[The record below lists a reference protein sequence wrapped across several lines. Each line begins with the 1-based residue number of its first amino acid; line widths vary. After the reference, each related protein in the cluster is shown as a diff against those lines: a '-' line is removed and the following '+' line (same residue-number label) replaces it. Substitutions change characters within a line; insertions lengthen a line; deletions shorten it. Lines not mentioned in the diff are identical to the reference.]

1 MISALPLVCS
11 HKMNRPYREAP
22 ATDPGN
28 ARHNAGYTLIEVLA
42 VLALTAIIGAIAIP
56 GYRAER
62 LQLGAAQRLVIAQ
75 LRLAR
80 TNAITKGVHFRI
92 SFPQPTQLYVERM
105 QLVTGVWRVDT
116 GNVQT
121 ITLPQVT
128 RVSPSVVGTSV
139 EFNTRGFAV
148 NLTQPQQ
155 IDLTDTFGATK
166 SLQAWPSGQINE
178 L

>member
-1 MISALPLVCS
+1 MNALCRKAPDTHPASAQ
-11 HKMNRPYREAP
+11 R
-22 ATDPGN
+22 
-28 ARHNAGYTLIEVLA
+28 NAGYTLMEVLVVLA
-42 VLALTAIIGAIAIP
+42 VMGILGRIAVP
-56 GYRAER
+56 QLRAQR
-62 LQLGAAQRLVIAQ
+62 MQLGVAQRLVVAQ

-92 SFPQPTQLYVERM
+92 EFSQPAQLSVQRM
-105 QLVTGVWRVDT
+105 QLVSGVWQVDT
-116 GNVQT
+116 SSVQT

-128 RVSPSVVGTSV
+128 QVSPSVVGTRV

-148 NLTQPQQ
+148 NLTQARQ

-166 SLQAWPSGQINE
+166 SLQAWPSGQVND